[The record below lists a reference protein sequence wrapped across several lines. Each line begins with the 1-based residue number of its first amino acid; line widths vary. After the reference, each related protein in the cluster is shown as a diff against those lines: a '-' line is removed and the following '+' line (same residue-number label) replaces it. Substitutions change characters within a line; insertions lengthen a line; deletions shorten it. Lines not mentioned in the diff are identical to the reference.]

1 MDDMTTTHPE
11 SLTTPE
17 AQTMSVVNIL
27 RFFCTIY
34 QLEISLSSVGV
45 GDKDRYNIL
54 RELKSWYS
62 SMTSSVIFDGS
73 LPGLVPFFLSGE
85 PGVLNWEYFHGI
97 FTVLDTFQLTI
108 QALDYA
114 LVENLKILVFD
125 QAHLEA
131 VSNEVKEMMNQAL
144 ARTHK
149 AVSMLIYKLRV
160 PGAAAKMVEHTIKK
174 DASFIACDLEALIGM
189 PGLEE
194 IAANICS
201 SWAEGLEGILR
212 TKPF

>member
-1 MDDMTTTHPE
+1 MDDKTMTYPD
-11 SLTTPE
+11 SLTTSE
-17 AQTMSVVNIL
+17 AQAVCIVDIL
-27 RFFCTIY
+27 RFLCTIY
-34 QLEISLSSVGV
+34 QVEISLPSVGV
-45 GDKDRYNIL
+45 EDNETVNIL

-62 SMTSSVIFDGS
+62 SMTSSMIFDGN
-73 LPGLVPFFLSGE
+73 LPGLVPFFLAGE

-108 QALDYA
+108 QTLDYA
-114 LVENLKILVFD
+114 LAENLKVVAFE

-131 VSNEVKEMMNQAL
+131 VSNEVKDMMKLAL

-149 AVSMLIYKLRV
+149 AVSMLIHKLRV

-174 DASFIACDLEALIGM
+174 DESFITCDLEALIGM